1 MIRRNSPCRITRDI
15 IISDQLAFRNGES
28 VIVEGVAPNPQRPEY
43 KYVVLSQALQKR
55 FRLSDVDLEE
65 VIKQTPVANRQP
77 GYPPA
82 PPPGLPEQKSG
93 KLKWV
98 VLAVGIIVVIVI
110 IAAVASGGK
119 NTSTST
125 PAQTSTS
132 TPAQTSTST
141 PAQTSTSTP
150 AQTSVPAS
158 PVPASPSEA
167 DRVRAWNSQYGSIVK
182 TLAGDINTLR
192 TDAENYQGGSTATI
206 LSDAQKCKDDIATA
220 RSYPAIPSAQAS
232 ADFSAAL
239 SALTA
244 SAQDATDGLNNND
257 SSLIQRADN
266 EMNQGSTYIQN
277 TTDDINKVMG
287 Q

>member
-1 MIRRNSPCRITRDI
+1 MIRRGSPCRITRDI

-55 FRLSDVDLEE
+55 FWLSDIDLEE

-82 PPPGLPEQKSG
+82 PPPGLPKQKSG

-125 PAQTSTS
+125 PANTSTS

-141 PAQTSTSTP
+141 PAKTSTSTP
-150 AQTSVPAS
+150 AKT
-158 PVPASPSEA
+158 PVPAATSEA

-182 TLAGDINTLR
+182 TLSGDLNIIS
-192 TDAENYQGGSTATI
+192 TDAENYRGGSTAKI

-257 SSLIQRADN
+257 SSLIQRAAN